1 MIKLLHKIIWFIL
14 AIPLVIYDQLAN
26 ILKKDDNLP
35 FVGSVLFIGVLSILL
50 FLAYC
55 LYH

>member
-1 MIKLLHKIIWFIL
+1 MMRLLQRFIWFIL

-26 ILKKDDNLP
+26 ILQKDENLP
-35 FVGSVLFIGVLSILL
+35 LVGSVLFIGFLSILL
-50 FLAYC
+50 LLAWQ

>member
-1 MIKLLHKIIWFIL
+1 MIRLLYKFIWFIL

-26 ILKKDDNLP
+26 ILQKDENRP
-35 FVGSVLFIGVLSILL
+35 FVGSVLFIGILSILL

>member
-1 MIKLLHKIIWFIL
+1 MIRLLYKFIWFIL
-14 AIPLVIYDQLAN
+14 AIPLVIYDQLAY
-26 ILKKDDNLP
+26 ILQKDENRP
-35 FVGSVLFIGVLSILL
+35 FVGSVLFIGILSILL

>member
-1 MIKLLHKIIWFIL
+1 MIRLLYKFIWFIL

-26 ILKKDDNLP
+26 ILQKDENRP

-50 FLAYC
+50 LLAWQ